1 MKQYIIYENIGD
13 AYGFVHLV
21 AEYVSS
27 VSQSS
32 IYMTV
37 TILVGRS
44 WTSMVDYAW

>member
-27 VSQSS
+27 VSQSV
-32 IYMTV
+32 IY
-37 TILVGRS
+37 LHDSYNFGR
-44 WTSMVDYAW
+44 